1 MTRSEFIQRAVLA
14 TLDYHMRV
22 VVFDPPPPREP
33 RQPGGGTVICHSGE
47 RYRTRDEAHAA
58 AIADAEAL
66 ADRLGL
72 KEEA

>member
-14 TLDYHMRV
+14 TLDYHLRV
-22 VVFDPPPPREP
+22 VVFDPPPY
-33 RQPGGGTVICHSGE
+33 E
-47 RYRTRDEAHAA
+47 RCRTRDEAHAA

-72 KEEA
+72 RDE